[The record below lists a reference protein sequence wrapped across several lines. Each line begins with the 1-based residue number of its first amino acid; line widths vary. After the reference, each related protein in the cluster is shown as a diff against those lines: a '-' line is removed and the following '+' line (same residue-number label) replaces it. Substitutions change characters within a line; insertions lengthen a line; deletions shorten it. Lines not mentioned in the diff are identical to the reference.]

1 MGSLADDPTSCL
13 CGTGHGGILVDRG
26 KVEVGGNEQINRG
39 ETGIEQHRYPIK
51 VSPSA
56 GLCDGRDMWPYDVD
70 RLRCNLAVKFSSG
83 PPCKLLN
90 MTGSLSIVCSL
101 SWH

>member
-39 ETGIEQHRYPIK
+39 ETGI
-51 VSPSA
+51 
-56 GLCDGRDMWPYDVD
+56 
-70 RLRCNLAVKFSSG
+70 
-83 PPCKLLN
+83 
-90 MTGSLSIVCSL
+90 
-101 SWH
+101 